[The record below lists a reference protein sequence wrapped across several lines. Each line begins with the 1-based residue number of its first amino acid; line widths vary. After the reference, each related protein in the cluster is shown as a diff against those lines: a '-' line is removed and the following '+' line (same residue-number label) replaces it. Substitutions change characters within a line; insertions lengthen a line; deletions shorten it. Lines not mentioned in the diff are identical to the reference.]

1 MDRNN
6 LRIVG
11 SVSLLIGAVIT
22 FWGLKQYSD
31 AKAMVK
37 ALVDSDIL
45 LGTTSIKSESIWL
58 DKMSNFKI
66 VIIVGAIILVV
77 GLIILISGII
87 SSTRQTNITN
97 REITL
102 STNDKLLELKN
113 LLDNGLITQDE
124 YDEKKKSILEKL

>member
-1 MDRNN
+1 MDKNN

-11 SVSLLIGAVIT
+11 TVSLLIGAVIT
-22 FWGLKQYSD
+22 FLGFKNYSN

-45 LGTTSIKSESIWL
+45 FGTTSIKSESIWL
-58 DKMSNFKI
+58 DKMSNYKI
-66 VIIVGAIILVV
+66 VIIVGAVILVV

-87 SSTRQTNITN
+87 SSTKQTNIEN
-97 REITL
+97 RQIAS
-102 STNDKLLELKN
+102 STNDKLLELKS
-113 LLDNGLITQDE
+113 LLDSGLITQDE